1 VRFKNTSFYAKKEVA
16 MTEIRDEL
24 LCGDDVN
31 LIYGD
36 NWYFEMAEIY
46 LSHNETLDETSHL
59 LYLDIKNLKD
69 TA

>member
-1 VRFKNTSFYAKKEVA
+1 

-36 NWYFEMAEIY
+36 NWYFEMAEIC
-46 LSHNETLDETSHL
+46 LCHNETLDETSHL

-69 TA
+69 AA